1 MENERAEY
9 VFGLLE
15 RAVVNEQRCPTNP
28 EFAALLQKR
37 GYRAAAGTIPGLMRI
52 LVRQGRIVIRIYAH
66 NWRQITISAG
76 IHEGKSTS
84 RPLKKSV
91 TIAYEA

>member
-37 GYRAAAGTIPGLMRI
+37 GYRAAGG
-52 LVRQGRIVIRIYAH
+52 H
-66 NWRQITISAG
+66 NSGVDENFSSAG
-76 IHEGKSTS
+76 PDRHPHLRPQLASDNHFS
-84 RPLKKSV
+84 RN
-91 TIAYEA
+91 T